1 MTDLNDVKLIGRIVK
16 DSVLEQ
22 TADIKY
28 AKFAIAVNHDVKTEN
43 GNWESVPTF
52 VDLAI
57 FNNYAEKMYKFL
69 KKGTLVLVQGFIK
82 QRQWEKDGQKITSL
96 GIAVNKIQL
105 LSSFGLYL
113 PPLFLLQDYVCKS
126 SKGAVQPYGT
136 LFLTS
141 ICQVHAH
148 VACHYLSAYY
158 SEI

>member
-57 FNNYAEKMYKFL
+57 FNNYAEKMYKYL
-69 KKGTLVLVQGFIK
+69 KKGTLVLIQGFIK

-105 LSSFGLYL
+105 LSSSVKNSDKLALADCLDTENTIINESDITTGNIEPSDFDVDTQGV
-113 PPLFLLQDYVCKS
+113 F
-126 SKGAVQPYGT
+126 
-136 LFLTS
+136 
-141 ICQVHAH
+141 
-148 VACHYLSAYY
+148 
-158 SEI
+158 

>member
-22 TADIKY
+22 TSNIKY

-52 VDLAI
+52 IDLAI
-57 FNNYAEKMYKFL
+57 FDKYAEAMYQYL
-69 KKGTLVLVQGFIK
+69 KKGTLVLVQGCIK

-105 LSSFGLYL
+105 LSSA
-113 PPLFLLQDYVCKS
+113 KS
-126 SKGAVQPYGT
+126 TEKATENSVIDESDISNGNVEPTEFDIDTQGV
-136 LFLTS
+136 F
-141 ICQVHAH
+141 
-148 VACHYLSAYY
+148 
-158 SEI
+158 

>member
-57 FNNYAEKMYKFL
+57 FNNYAEKMYKYL
-69 KKGTLVLVQGFIK
+69 KKGTLVLIQGFIK

-105 LSSFGLYL
+105 LSSSVKNSDKLALADGLDTENTIINESDITTGNIE
-113 PPLFLLQDYVCKS
+113 PSDFDVDTQGV
-126 SKGAVQPYGT
+126 
-136 LFLTS
+136 F
-141 ICQVHAH
+141 
-148 VACHYLSAYY
+148 
-158 SEI
+158 